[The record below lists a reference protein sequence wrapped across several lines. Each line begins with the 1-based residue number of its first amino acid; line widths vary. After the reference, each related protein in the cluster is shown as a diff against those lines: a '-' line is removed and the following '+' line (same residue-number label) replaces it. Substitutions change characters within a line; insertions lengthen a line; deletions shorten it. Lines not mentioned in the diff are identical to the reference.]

1 MRLNF
6 IASGGGIA
14 LFRCAQIVKSASGG
28 VNLKFK
34 HAAPQ
39 AALARERYKSAGA
52 KFKRGGAASG
62 VSICFLVRDDGSPR
76 D

>member
-1 MRLNF
+1 MARFKFTRIGRCPARLNF
-6 IASGGGIA
+6 TSDGRIA
-14 LFRCAQIVKSASGG
+14 LFRCARIAKSASGG

-39 AALARERYKSAGA
+39 AALARERHKSAGA

-62 VSICFLVRDDGSPR
+62 V
-76 D
+76 